1 MDVESIRQSANTLAA
16 VLDDIDSGKLDASA
30 DQRAY
35 LSGALD
41 ALRGLFD
48 N

>member
-1 MDVESIRQSANTLAA
+1 MDTEGMRQSASTLAT

-41 ALRGLFD
+41 TLRGLLD
-48 N
+48 S